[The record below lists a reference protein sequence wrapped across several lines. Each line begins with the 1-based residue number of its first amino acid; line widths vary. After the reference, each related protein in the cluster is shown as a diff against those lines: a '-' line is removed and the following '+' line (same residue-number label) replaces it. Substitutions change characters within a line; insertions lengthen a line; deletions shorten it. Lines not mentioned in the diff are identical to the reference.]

1 MIDFRYHLVS
11 IVAVFLALG
20 LGLLVGATALQ
31 PSALGGLIKLSQQ
44 ERKQI
49 DTALTANGRLNRQ
62 INSNDQW
69 AQTVEPQLLRQLLAS
84 ERVVVVEAPGASG
97 QVIEGVTKA
106 LTEAG
111 TTISGQVQLQAKFF
125 DPSPATQ
132 QQLGQLA
139 QQFAPAGVSPQ
150 GSPVTQASQLIAGAV
165 VTKDGPGQPVA
176 GQRDSASAALL
187 SGFGAGGFLTV
198 GGHPD
203 ARATLAVV
211 VIPDSPP
218 TSDSNPQSQGLVTL
232 AQQLNLAGLGT
243 VVAGSVPGSGPGSAI
258 HVMRTGGRA
267 GHLSSV
273 DNADHTIGQI
283 VVAQAL
289 YEQLRGVSGSYGS
302 TSTAAAAGP
311 SPAPT
316 PSAAPSASLQAVPG
330 RPSRPPAR
338 AGKS

>member
-1 MIDFRYHLVS
+1 VS

-69 AQTVEPQLLRQLLAS
+69 AQTVEPQLLRQLLAGL
-84 ERVVVVEAPGASG
+84 RVVVVDAPGASG
-97 QVIEGVTKA
+97 QVIEGATRA

-111 TTISGQVQLQAKFF
+111 ATISGQVQLQAKFF

-139 QQFAPAGVSPQ
+139 QQFASAGVSPP

-330 RPSRPPAR
+330 GPSHPPAR